1 MCANAKHKRGSE
13 ETQSAINLRRNGY
26 IFTKVRFYSVFQFF
40 IRLVKLKALDD
51 N

>member
-26 IFTKVRFYSVFQFF
+26 YFYKGMLLFRVSVFYPFC
-40 IRLVKLKALDD
+40 L